1 MSTTSLVV
9 VIALLGAGTY
19 GLRLGGVLLARR
31 VTRAGTA
38 PESNAGPTINVG
50 PATGAAAAPGR
61 GAGERITRLL
71 PYAAVAL
78 LAALSATAAVTESG
92 HFAGIARPTGVAVG
106 LVAGLLRAPFAV
118 AVVLAAA
125 VAAGLRLLGVP

>member
-9 VIALLGAGTY
+9 VIAVLGAGTY
-19 GLRLGGVLLARR
+19 GLRLGGVLLAKR
-31 VTRAGTA
+31 VNRA
-38 PESNAGPTINVG
+38 S
-50 PATGAAAAPGR
+50 PAQQSDDAAPGGGF
-61 GAGERITRLL
+61 GAAGGITRLL

-78 LAALSATAAVTESG
+78 LAALAATAAFTESG
-92 HFAGIARPTGVAVG
+92 HLAGIARPTGVIAG
-106 LVAGLLRAPFAV
+106 LVAGLMRAPFAV